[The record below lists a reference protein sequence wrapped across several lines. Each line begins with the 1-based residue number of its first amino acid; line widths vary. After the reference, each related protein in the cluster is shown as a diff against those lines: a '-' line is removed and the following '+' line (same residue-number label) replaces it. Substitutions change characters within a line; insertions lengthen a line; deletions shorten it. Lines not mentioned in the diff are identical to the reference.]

1 MIIIWNIWNNN
12 YYNDLANKQPK
23 GNYQAAGSYAASS
36 HTHTFAS
43 LTSKPTTLSGYGI
56 TDAAAKNHNHD
67 SKYIAIGSFKEIER
81 TGLKVSKMSNDWF
94 EFQFPKVTG
103 KTRIICNVAFH
114 GTMSSF
120 MNWIATDTQ
129 DNGWLRITVSNQ
141 ASSDFSGNIRVI
153 CLYL

>member
-1 MIIIWNIWNNN
+1 MTYGLN
-12 YYNDLANKQPK
+12 YLYYIYNDLANKQPK
-23 GNYQAAGSYAASS
+23 GNYQPAGSYAASN

-43 LTSKPTTLSGYGI
+43 LTSKPTTLKGYGI
-56 TDAAAKNHNHD
+56 TDAAASNHNHD

-81 TGLKVSKMSNDWF
+81 TGLKVSKNSNDWF

-103 KTRIICNVAFH
+103 KSRIICNVAFH

-120 MNWIATDTQ
+120 MNWIASDTQ
-129 DNGWLRITVSNQ
+129 DNGWMKITVSNQ